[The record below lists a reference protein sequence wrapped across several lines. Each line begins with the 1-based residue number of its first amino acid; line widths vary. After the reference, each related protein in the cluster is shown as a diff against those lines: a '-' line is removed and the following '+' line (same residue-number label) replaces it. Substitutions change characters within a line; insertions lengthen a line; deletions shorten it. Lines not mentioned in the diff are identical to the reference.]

1 MQKRT
6 VVAFTA
12 IIVLLGGIMLR
23 IYELTG
29 PRLSQ
34 AAKQQARLTVT
45 VASLRGTIYDCR
57 LNPLVNHKTE
67 YRVAVLPTK
76 AIAATFGV
84 HGRKP
89 AKQVVERL
97 KAGSR
102 WSQRWILFRRPPTV
116 LMFETPVR
124 FKGKLPA
131 PTWLGTSTERG

>member
-67 YRVAVLPTK
+67 YRVAVTPQPK
-76 AIAATFGV
+76 GNRGAFGV

-89 AKQVVERL
+89 AQ
-97 KAGSR
+97 AGCR
-102 WSQRWILFRRPPTV
+102 
-116 LMFETPVR
+116 
-124 FKGKLPA
+124 A
-131 PTWLGTSTERG
+131 P